1 MITKT
6 DVIISFIII
15 NGKKRWYVVET
26 PESQEKKVL
35 NHLETKGRISQWIAM
50 QEYHI
55 LRLGARI
62 YDLKQKGYPIRSEM
76 IYRVDEDGNRT
87 KWKEYWL
94 APA

>member
-1 MITKT
+1 M
-6 DVIISFIII
+6 
-15 NGKKRWYVVET
+15 
-26 PESQEKKVL
+26 PEPSAVQEAKVL
-35 NHLETKGRISQWIAM
+35 DYMRKHGRISQWIAT
-50 QEYHI
+50 QELHI

-62 YDLKQKGYPIRSEM
+62 WDLKQKGYPIRSEM